1 MLNSKTPVPFP
12 RCYILCYFSIPR
24 HPLYFWKTR
33 FTIFEKQLLKAVN
46 IFFKFIPYIVVFD
59 WWILWK
65 NINIDNKVSH
75 PRFNVLIVSVFRLF
89 FFLGHFFVKPLKIIQ
104 RKFSNFFSYRIGI
117 SSLEIWLGLVAEKIV
132 EFRFTLKKI
141 SLWSCNIS
149 LMSVIQLFK
158 PFW

>member
-12 RCYILCYFSIPR
+12 RCYILCYFSTPR
-24 HPLYFWKTR
+24 HPLYFWKTP

-89 FFLGHFFVKPLKIIQ
+89 FFLGHFFVKHLKIIQ

-132 EFRFTLKKI
+132 EFRFTLKNDFI
-141 SLWSCNIS
+141 IILYIS
-149 LMSVIQLFK
+149 LMWVLKNSE
-158 PFW
+158 PF